1 MINSLY
7 PWQETLWG
15 RLQAQ
20 GERLHHAL
28 LIHGPAGI
36 GKLALAERFAQLLL
50 CESSATPKPCGLCD
64 GCRWYLAGSH
74 PDLRRLEPESMARRV
89 GTDEEGE
96 TPGAAASRAAKPSQ
110 EIKVDQVR
118 GLDGFLSLRS
128 HRGRRRIVLVHPA
141 EAMNLNAAN
150 ALLKALEEPQ
160 SGAHFILVSH
170 RPARLL
176 PTIRSRCA
184 AVPVTLPEQRVAR
197 AWLKKQGVPEAE
209 AWLAFAGGAP
219 LQAQAHA
226 GDAGGAS
233 VGMRRATQ
241 SRDFDAMQAAGGRE
255 ELEAL
260 AEVLQR
266 RAIDVAMR
274 SLGGRDRYG
283 LGGRSPHAAA
293 WLRYAREM
301 GRFRALARHPLNP
314 RLLAGEMLAGMPEE
328 ETR

>member
-1 MINSLY
+1 MIY
-7 PWQETLWG
+7 PWQNSIWE

-28 LIHGPAGI
+28 LIHGPAGV
-36 GKLALAERFAQLLL
+36 GKLALAEEFAQLLL
-50 CESSATPKPCGLCD
+50 CESVAGTPRPCGTCD
-64 GCRWYLAGSH
+64 GCRWFLAGSH
-74 PDLRRLEPESMARRV
+74 PDMRRLEPEALARRF
-89 GTDEEGE
+89 GADDEGE
-96 TPGAAASRAAKPSQ
+96 APAPAASRTVKPSQ

-141 EAMNLNAAN
+141 EALNANAAN

-160 SGAHFILVSH
+160 PGAHFILVSH

-184 AVPVTLPEQRVAR
+184 AVPVTVPERQLALS
-197 AWLKKQGVPEAE
+197 WLKAQGVPEAE
-209 AWLAFAGGAP
+209 AWLAFTGGAP
-219 LQAQAHA
+219 LQALASA
-226 GDAGGAS
+226 GEAGGAIAS
-233 VGMRRATQ
+233 MREALRAGAL
-241 SRDFDAMQAAGGRE
+241 DAMQAAAGRE

-274 SLGGRDRYG
+274 SLAGRERYG
-283 LGGRSPHAAA
+283 MGGTSRRAAA
-293 WLRYAREM
+293 WLRFAREM

-314 RLLAGEMLAGMPEE
+314 RLLATEMLAEMPREE
-328 ETR
+328 AR

>member
-1 MINSLY
+1 MIY
-7 PWQETLWG
+7 PWQNAPWE
-15 RLQAQ
+15 RLRAQ
-20 GERLHHAL
+20 GDRLHHAL

-36 GKLALAERFAQLLL
+36 GKLALAEEFAQLLL
-50 CESSATPKPCGLCD
+50 CESSPEIPKPCGACD
-64 GCRWYLAGSH
+64 GCRWFLAGSH

-89 GTDEEGE
+89 GADDDGE
-96 TPGAAASRAAKPSQ
+96 TPAPAASRTTKPSQ

-141 EAMNLNAAN
+141 ESMNANAAN

-160 SGAHFILVSH
+160 PGAHFILVSH

-184 AVPVTLPEQRVAR
+184 AVPVTLPEPGVAR
-197 AWLKKQGVPEAE
+197 AWLKDQGVPEAE
-209 AWLAFAGGAP
+209 AWLAFTGGAP
-219 LQAQAHA
+219 LQALAYA
-226 GDAGGAS
+226 GEAGSAIG
-233 VGMRRATQ
+233 GMRRALQ
-241 SRDFDAMQAAGGRE
+241 ARDFDAMQAAGGRE
-255 ELEAL
+255 DLEAL

-266 RAIDVAMR
+266 RAIDVAMQ
-274 SLGGRDRYG
+274 SLGGRGRYG
-283 LGGRSPHAAA
+283 LGTSSRHAAA

-314 RLLAGEMLAGMPEE
+314 RLFAGEMLAKMPEE
-328 ETR
+328 ESR

>member
-1 MINSLY
+1 MVY
-7 PWQETLWG
+7 PWQISVWE
-15 RLQAQ
+15 RLEAQ
-20 GERLHHAL
+20 VDRLHHAL

-50 CESSATPKPCGLCD
+50 CESLQSARKPCGACE
-64 GCRWYLAGSH
+64 GCRWFLAGTH
-74 PDLRRLEPESMARRV
+74 PDFRRLEPESLARRA
-89 GTDEEGE
+89 GLDGE
-96 TPGAAASRAAKPSQ
+96 AEAPAPAASRAAKPSQ

-160 SGAHFILVSH
+160 PGAHFILVSH

-184 AVPVTLPEQRVAR
+184 AVPMAVPERQQAL
-197 AWLKKQGVPEAE
+197 AWLGEQGVPDPGT
-209 AWLAFAGGAP
+209 WLAFSGGAP

-226 GDAGGAS
+226 AETGGAIA
-233 VGMRRATQ
+233 GMRKALAG
-241 SRDFDAMQAAGGRE
+241 RDLDALQVAGDRE

-260 AEVLQR
+260 AEVLQK
-266 RAIDVAMR
+266 RAIDTAMR
-274 SLGGRDRYG
+274 SLAGRERYG
-283 LGGRSPHAAA
+283 LGVTSRRAAE

-301 GRFRALARHPLNP
+301 GRFHALARHPLNP
-314 RLLAGEMLAGMPEE
+314 RLMAGEMLSKMPQD
-328 ETR
+328 